1 VKYRFKFILNRLI
14 FNFDEYPCVRPEL
27 SNLENRPNLQQRSR
41 V

>member
-1 VKYRFKFILNRLI
+1 VKYRFKSILNRLI
-14 FNFDEYPCVRPEL
+14 FNFDEYPCPEL